1 MAYPLLPLEPDPA
14 PAYKNILHE
23 SYGEYV
29 QAYAVLPPARQG
41 ALVMI
46 NGSSLIPS
54 PYVNVSVEKFM
65 LGTAQIGGIWK
76 ISMNGQ
82 VVGNSFGDVSAGLKG
97 ILNLAKK
104 GDCVEVIIEC
114 SGEFIRGKGRVAS
127 SAALEGNWVQSGK
140 YTIDVDLYENYAT
153 STVEPNSSSMIDGKY
168 HLKSFTEDIT
178 FAITE
183 DTFSSDGV
191 PAISS
196 MPATVGCKGSSTLN
210 MPLLKHYFGNQHA
223 KATFSIAAEGIYG
236 GCPYSSGVYG
246 LLAAERVI
254 TERLGSLASLNIE
267 GLVGVEHPTGL
278 CSNLDGSSRFSPD
291 RGLLHS
297 DAYNSGIPYLSF
309 RSVSINPLQGSIS
322 VNGEIIY
329 RPSGLQYPSLF
340 TTLTVEESLD
350 SEGRTVTISGTVKA
364 LSRGSTYYKNIV
376 AMADTQ
382 AKTPWNKRIQDSGRM
397 AELESFLNFIIS
409 SSGLDIVAQ
418 IANFAP
424 VSSATQTFIV
434 DSCVGGI
441 SPCASKEPGP
451 ASSCPPVPS
460 ASLNPIVVCGGGST
474 RVLSSQISK
483 NYGDATGSFSIGL
496 SNKPNS
502 GSNGFTKLDVD
513 VTHNKPADIVV
524 EVVVPGRG
532 SKGPIIQNICCQTAD
547 KYSITINANMTTSN
561 PSYVSN
567 ILSSGLKV
575 CVEKTMERLQEDYK
589 LGCWFITNNE
599 ESFGNASYRLSKGFI
614 KPSCP

>member
-1 MAYPLLPLEPDPA
+1 MAYPPLPLEPDPT
-14 PAYKNILHE
+14 PAYIKNN

-29 QAYAVLPPARQG
+29 QAYAILPPTNHG

-82 VVGNSFGDVSAGLKG
+82 VVGNSFGDISLGLKG

-104 GDCVEVIIEC
+104 GECVEVIIEC
-114 SGEFIRGKGRVAS
+114 SGEFIRGKGRVTS
-127 SAALEGNWVQSGK
+127 SAALEGNWVQTGK
-140 YTIDVDLYENYAT
+140 YTIDVDLYENYANPV
-153 STVEPNSSSMIDGKY
+153 VEPNVSSMIDSKY

-178 FAITE
+178 FAITD

-196 MPATVGCKGSSTLN
+196 MPATIGCNSTSTSG
-210 MPLLKHYFGNQHA
+210 MALLKTYFGNQHA

-246 LLAAERVI
+246 LTAAESVI
-254 TERLGSLASLNIE
+254 TKRLGSLANLRIE
-267 GLVGVEHPTGL
+267 ELVGVEHPSGL
-278 CSNLDGSSRFSPD
+278 CSNLDAGSKYAPSG
-291 RGLLHS
+291 GLAHS

-329 RPSGLQYPSLF
+329 RPSGLQFPGLF
-340 TTLTVEESLD
+340 TTLTIEESTD
-350 SEGRTVTISGTVKA
+350 SEGRTVTISGTVKS
-364 LSRGSTYYKNIV
+364 LSKGSQSYGNIV
-376 AMADTQ
+376 AMASTQ
-382 AKTPWNKRIQDSGRM
+382 AKTPWNNRIQDNGRM

-409 SSGLDIVAQ
+409 PSGLDVMTQ
-418 IANFAP
+418 IGGF
-424 VSSATQTFIV
+424 SSVGTTTQTYIV
-434 DSCVGGI
+434 DSCVGVNPCI
-441 SPCASKEPGP
+441 SQTPG
-451 ASSCPPVPS
+451 SSCPPIPS
-460 ASLNPIVVCGGGST
+460 PSLNPVVLCGGGFV

-483 NYGDATGSFSIGL
+483 NYGEGTGSFSIGL
-496 SNKPNS
+496 SNKINS
-502 GSNGFTKLDVD
+502 ASNGFTKLDVD
-513 VTHNKPADIVV
+513 VTHNKPADTVV
-524 EVVVPGRG
+524 EVIVPGRG
-532 SKGPIIQNICCQTAD
+532 SKGPIIQNICCKTAD
-547 KYSITINANMTTSN
+547 KYSITINANMTTNN
-561 PSYVSN
+561 PSYVDPV
-567 ILSSGLKV
+567 ISSGLRV
-575 CVEKTMERLQEDYK
+575 CVEKTMDKLQKEYE

>member
-1 MAYPLLPLEPDPA
+1 MAYPPLPLEPDPT
-14 PAYKNILHE
+14 PAYIKNN

-29 QAYAVLPPARQG
+29 QAYAILPPTNHG

-82 VVGNSFGDVSAGLKG
+82 VVGNSFGDISLGLKG

-104 GDCVEVIIEC
+104 GECVEVIIEC
-114 SGEFIRGKGRVAS
+114 SGEFIRGKGRVTS
-127 SAALEGNWVQSGK
+127 SAALEGTWIQTGK
-140 YTIDVDLYENYAT
+140 YTIDVDLYENYANPV
-153 STVEPNSSSMIDGKY
+153 VEPNVSSMIDSKY

-178 FAITE
+178 FAITD

-196 MPATVGCKGSSTLN
+196 MPATIGCKSTSTSG
-210 MPLLKHYFGNQHA
+210 MALLKTYFGNQHA

-246 LLAAERVI
+246 LTAAEGVI
-254 TERLGSLASLNIE
+254 TKRLGSLANLRIE
-267 GLVGVEHPTGL
+267 ELVGVEHPTGL
-278 CSNLDGSSRFSPD
+278 CSNLDAGSKYTPSG
-291 RGLLHS
+291 GLIKS

-329 RPSGLQYPSLF
+329 RPSGLQFPGLF
-340 TTLTVEESLD
+340 TTLTIEESTD

-364 LSRGSTYYKNIV
+364 LSKGSQSYDNIV
-376 AMADTQ
+376 AMASTQ
-382 AKTPWNKRIQDSGRM
+382 ATRPWNNRIQDNGRM
-397 AELESFLNFIIS
+397 IELERFLNFIIS
-409 SSGLDIVAQ
+409 TSGLDVMTQ
-418 IANFAP
+418 IGGF
-424 VSSATQTFIV
+424 SSVGTTTQTYIV
-434 DSCVGGI
+434 DSCVGVNPCI
-441 SPCASKEPGP
+441 SQTPG
-451 ASSCPPVPS
+451 SSCPPIPS
-460 ASLNPIVVCGGGST
+460 PSLNPVVLCGGGFV

-483 NYGDATGSFSIGL
+483 NYGEGTGSFSIGL
-496 SNKPNS
+496 SNKINS
-502 GSNGFTKLDVD
+502 ASNGFTKLDVD
-513 VTHNKPADIVV
+513 VTHNKPADTVV

-532 SKGPIIQNICCQTAD
+532 SKGPIIQNICCKTAD
-547 KYSITINANMTTSN
+547 KYSITINANMTTNN
-561 PSYVSN
+561 PSYVDPV
-567 ILSSGLKV
+567 ISSGLRV
-575 CVEKTMERLQEDYK
+575 CVEKTMDKLQKEYE

>member
-196 MPATVGCKGSSTLN
+196 MPATVGCKSTSTSGMALV
-210 MPLLKHYFGNQHA
+210 KTYFGNQHA

-278 CSNLDGSSRFSPD
+278 CSNLDGSSRFTPD
-291 RGLLHS
+291 RGLAHS

-329 RPSGLQYPSLF
+329 RPTGLQYPSLF

-376 AMADTQ
+376 AMADTKV
-382 AKTPWNKRIQDSGRM
+382 KTPWNNRPQDSGRM

-409 SSGLDIVAQ
+409 PSGLDVMTQ
-418 IANFAP
+418 IGGFSP
-424 VSSATQTFIV
+424 TTTTTYIV
-434 DSCVGGI
+434 DSCVGVN
-441 SPCASKEPGP
+441 PCVSQTPD
-451 ASSCPPVPS
+451 SSCPPIPS
-460 ASLNPIVVCGGGST
+460 PSLNPVVLCGGGFV

-483 NYGDATGSFSIGL
+483 NYGEGTGSFSIGL
-496 SNKPNS
+496 SNKINS
-502 GSNGFTKLDVD
+502 ASNGFTKLDVD
-513 VTHNKPADIVV
+513 VTHNKPADTVV

-532 SKGPIIQNICCQTAD
+532 SKGPIIQNICCKTAD
-547 KYSITINANMTTSN
+547 KYSITINANMTTNN
-561 PSYVSN
+561 PSYVDAV
-567 ILSSGLKV
+567 ISSGLRV
-575 CVEKTMERLQEDYK
+575 CVEKTMDKLQKEYE

>member
-1 MAYPLLPLEPDPA
+1 MAYPPLPLEPDPT
-14 PAYKNILHE
+14 PAYQNILHQ

-46 NGSSLIPS
+46 NGSSLVPS

-76 ISMNGQ
+76 IAMNGQ
-82 VVGNSFGDVSAGLKG
+82 VVGNSFGDVSLGLQK

-104 GDCVEVIIEC
+104 GECVEVIVEC
-114 SGEFIRGKGRVAS
+114 SGEFIRGKGRVTS

-140 YTIDVDLYENYAT
+140 YTIDVDLYENYANPV
-153 STVEPNSSSMIDGKY
+153 VEPAVSGKIDRKY

-178 FAITE
+178 FAITD
-183 DTFSSDGV
+183 DTFSSDAV

-196 MPATVGCKGSSTLN
+196 MPTSVGCGKTTTTG
-210 MPLLKHYFGNQHA
+210 MALLKTYFGNQHA

-246 LLAAERVI
+246 LTAAEGVI
-254 TERLGSLASLNIE
+254 TDRLGSLASLNIE
-267 GLVGVEHPTGL
+267 GLVGIEHPTGL
-278 CSNLDGSSRFSPD
+278 CSNLDGSSKYPPVG
-291 RGLLHS
+291 GLLKS

-329 RPSGLQYPSLF
+329 RPSGLQFPGLF
-340 TTLTVEESLD
+340 TTLTVEESTDL
-350 SEGRTVTISGTVKA
+350 EGRTVTISGTVKS
-364 LSRGSTYYKNIV
+364 LSKGTQSYDNIV
-376 AMADTQ
+376 AMASKTQ
-382 AKTPWNKRIQDSGRM
+382 DRPWNNRIKDNGRM
-397 AELESFLNFIIS
+397 VELEKFLNFIIS
-409 SSGLDIVAQ
+409 VSGLDVMTQ
-418 IANFAP
+418 IAGF
-424 VSSATQTFIV
+424 SSTTTPTYIV
-434 DSCVGGI
+434 DSCVGMN
-441 SPCASKEPGP
+441 PCLSQTPGTT
-451 ASSCPPVPS
+451 CPPVPS
-460 ASLNPIVVCGGGST
+460 PSLNPIVLCSVV
-474 RVLSSQISK
+474 RVVSSQISK
-483 NYGDATGSFSIGL
+483 NYGEGTGSFSIGL
-496 SNKPNS
+496 SNKINS
-502 GSNGFTKLDVD
+502 SANGFTKLDVE
-513 VTHNKPADIVV
+513 VTHNKPADTVV

-532 SKGPIIQNICCQTAD
+532 SKGPIIQNICCKTAD
-547 KYSITINANMTTSN
+547 KYSITINANMTTNN
-561 PSYVSN
+561 PSYVDAV
-567 ILSSGLKV
+567 ISSGLRV
-575 CVEKTMERLQEDYK
+575 CVEKTMNQLQTEYE

>member
-1 MAYPLLPLEPDPA
+1 MAYPSLPLEPDPT
-14 PAYKNILHE
+14 PAYITHQ

-29 QAYAVLPPARQG
+29 KAYAVLPPARQG

-46 NGSSLIPS
+46 NGSSLNPT
-54 PYVNVSVEKFM
+54 PFVNVSVEKFM

-82 VVGNSFGDVSAGLKG
+82 VVGNSFGDVTRGLRG
-97 ILNLAKK
+97 ILDLAKK

-114 SGEFIRGKGRVAS
+114 SGDFIRGKGRVAS
-127 SAALEGNWVQSGK
+127 SAALEGSWIQSGK
-140 YTIDVDLYENYAT
+140 YTIDVDLYENYAN
-153 STVEPNSSSMIDGKY
+153 SVVEPNSSSMIDGKY

-178 FAITE
+178 FAITD

-196 MPATVGCKGSSTLN
+196 MPTNVGCKNTSTTGMALI
-210 MPLLKHYFGNQHA
+210 KTYFGNQHA

-246 LLAAERVI
+246 LLAAEGII
-254 TERLGSLASLNIE
+254 TKRLGALANLRIE
-267 GLVGVEHPTGL
+267 ELVGVEHPTGL
-278 CSNLDGSSRFSPD
+278 CSNLDAGSKYPPGG
-291 RGLLHS
+291 GLAHS

-329 RPSGLQYPSLF
+329 RPSGLQFPGLF
-340 TTLTVEESLD
+340 TTLTIEESTD
-350 SEGRTVTISGTVKA
+350 SEGRTVTVSGTVKA
-364 LSRGSTYYKNIV
+364 LSKGTQSYDNIV
-376 AMADTQ
+376 AMASTQ
-382 AKTPWNKRIQDSGRM
+382 AARPWNNRIQDNGRM
-397 AELESFLNFIIS
+397 VELQQFLDFIIS
-409 SSGLDIVAQ
+409 SSGLDVITQ
-418 IANFAP
+418 IASFSP
-424 VSSATQTFIV
+424 VGTTQTYIA
-434 DSCVGGI
+434 DSCVGGTN
-441 SPCASKEPGP
+441 PCVSQGP
-451 ASSCPPVPS
+451 ANSCAPVPS
-460 ASLNPIVVCGGGST
+460 PSLNPVVVCGGGFV

-483 NYGDATGSFSIGL
+483 NYGEGTGSFSIGL

-502 GSNGFTKLDVD
+502 GANGFTKLDVD
-513 VTHNKPADIVV
+513 VTHNKPADTVV

-532 SKGPIIQNICCQTAD
+532 SKGPIIQNICCKTAD
-547 KYSITINANMTTSN
+547 KYSITISANTNTSN
-561 PSYVSN
+561 PSYVSSV
-567 ILSSGLKV
+567 LSSGLKV
-575 CVEKTMERLQEDYK
+575 CVEKTMNDLQKEYE

-599 ESFGNASYRLSKGFI
+599 ESFGNASYRLSKAFI